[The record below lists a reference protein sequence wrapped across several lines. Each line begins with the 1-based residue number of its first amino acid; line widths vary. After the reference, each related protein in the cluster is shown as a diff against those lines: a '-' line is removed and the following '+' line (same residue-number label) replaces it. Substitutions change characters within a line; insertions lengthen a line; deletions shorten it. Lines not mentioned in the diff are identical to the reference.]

1 MSDDSVIRRGVTAW
15 QENAENIERQATLQ
29 HGGGGGTS
37 GGMDI
42 IDAKI
47 AAAEARTDTK
57 FAEVLGELKAMRSDM
72 SHMPSTWAM
81 VGTMG
86 GFAVVIVTVI
96 LAVMAYGGD
105 RFDGGVAFGQGSAEA
120 KVALDKVTSENAA
133 QTKQIEQL
141 SGQLNQV
148 LMAIQPKDGGQSQF
162 KTTPYATPKP

>member
-1 MSDDSVIRRGVTAW
+1 MPNPSRDYREYPRAVEV
-15 QENAENIERQATLQ
+15 AEHNSLI
-29 HGGGGGTS
+29 GGGSGGND
-37 GGMDI
+37 GGMDLV
-42 IDAKI
+42 DAKI

-86 GFAVVIVTVI
+86 GFAVVVVTVI

-120 KVALDKVTSENAA
+120 KVALDKVTSDNAA